1 MAVHT
6 IYQYA
11 ILVVNMD
18 MPSKMPDRKVILAY
32 LLLFLRESLDI
43 QQVEAK
49 NNFIIRRIKK
59 LIFVQSFIVKHHQ
72 GLI

>member
-1 MAVHT
+1 
-6 IYQYA
+6 
-11 ILVVNMD
+11 LVEVFTTALLATNISN
-18 MPSKMPDRKVILAY
+18 MPSRTPERTIILAY

-59 LIFVQSFIVKHHQ
+59 LIFDQSFNVKPHT